1 MLISAENKIC
11 SKCKLVLHL
20 NEFGV
25 NKKSKSGKSSRC
37 KSCRSKEPVNK
48 EYYKKWREE
57 NKNLKYQLDKSYRE
71 ANKEKIKLYRQS
83 DVYKKTKA
91 ESDKK
96 YSEKIK
102 QNPARLMSCR
112 LRSMISTN
120 IKNKKFKTFD
130 LLGYT
135 SLELVKHLESKF
147 SPEMNWGNYGRNGW
161 HIDHIKPLVLFD
173 LNNTEEVKKAFAL
186 DNLQPLWG
194 SENCSKGSLYEG
206 VRHKMAK
213 AALHV

>member
-1 MLISAENKIC
+1 MIPTKKCCTCKVFLPLDSFGLYKTHKDGRHH
-11 SKCKLVLHL
+11 KCKECRKKEPSRKEYLKEW
-20 NEFGV
+20 NE
-25 NKKSKSGKSSRC
+25 NNKEKKSKL
-37 KSCRSKEPVNK
+37 SKVYREVNK
-48 EYYKKWREE
+48 EKLKLYKKSERY
-57 NKNLKYQLDKSYRE
+57 K
-71 ANKEKIKLYRQS
+71 KIKA
-83 DVYKKTKA
+83 K
-91 ESDKK
+91 SDKK
-96 YSEKIK
+96 YSEKVK

-147 SPEMNWGNYGRNGW
+147 LPEMNWGNYGRNGW

-173 LNNTEEVKKAFAL
+173 LDNTEEVKKAFAL
-186 DNLQPLWG
+186 DNLQPLWE

-206 VRHKMAK
+206 IRHKTEK